1 MIMYIKRLLVLM
13 LCILTGSTVLLAQA
27 TDATPNN
34 VFTDNGK
41 IGVVVAVLVTILVGL
56 FIYLISLDKKITR
69 LEKNKIQ

>member
-69 LEKNKIQ
+69 LEKNQI

>member
-1 MIMYIKRLLVLM
+1 MNMYIKRLFVWM
-13 LCILTGSTVLLAQA
+13 LCMLTGSTVLLAQA
-27 TDATPNN
+27 TEATSSN

-56 FIYLISLDKKITR
+56 FIYLISLDKKISR

>member
-1 MIMYIKRLLVLM
+1 MNMYIKRLLVLM
-13 LCILTGSTVLLAQA
+13 LCMLTGSTVLLAQA
-27 TDATPNN
+27 TEATSGN

-69 LEKNKIQ
+69 LEKNKI

>member
-1 MIMYIKRLLVLM
+1 MNMYIKRLLVWM
-13 LCILTGSTVLLAQA
+13 LCMLTGSTVLLAQA
-27 TDATPNN
+27 TEATSSN

-56 FIYLISLDKKITR
+56 FIYLISLDKKISR

>member
-1 MIMYIKRLLVLM
+1 MYIKRLLVLM